1 MPMENELHLLP
12 SLRCSFCEKEQSAVR
27 QLVVGPRAAC
37 ICDECIRICQAAIR
51 EKTWLG
57 RLQAGWQ
64 LVRRQLSFSLLEKQE
79 WQWVLVVM
87 ILVLQ
92 LITLSK
98 S

>member
-1 MPMENELHLLP
+1 MSMENEPHPLSP
-12 SLRCSFCEKEQSAVR
+12 LRCSFCEKEQSDVR
-27 QLVVGPRAAC
+27 QLVVGPRATC
-37 ICDECIRICQAAIR
+37 ICDECIVICQAAVK

-64 LVRRQLSFSLLEKQE
+64 LVRRQMSFSLLEKQE
-79 WQWVLVVM
+79 WQWVLLVM

>member
-1 MPMENELHLLP
+1 MSIESEPLPLP

-27 QLVVGPRAAC
+27 QLVVGPRTTC
-37 ICDECIRICQAAIR
+37 ICDECILICQAAVR

-57 RLQAGWQ
+57 RLQARWQ
-64 LVRRQLSFSLLEKQE
+64 LVRHQLSLSLLEKQE
-79 WQWVLVVM
+79 WQWVLLVM

-92 LITLSK
+92 VITLSR